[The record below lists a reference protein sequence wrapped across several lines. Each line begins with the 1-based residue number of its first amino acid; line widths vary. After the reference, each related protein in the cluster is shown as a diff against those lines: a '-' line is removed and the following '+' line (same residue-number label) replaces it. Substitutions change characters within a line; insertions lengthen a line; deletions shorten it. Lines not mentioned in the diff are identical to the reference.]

1 MAVLPAE
8 DAKFEYAVPVV
19 VIGAGACGL
28 TAALAA
34 REAGAEVLVLER
46 DAKPAGSTALST
58 GLIPAAGT
66 RFQRELGIEDSPEL
80 LAADIWRKAKG
91 ATDRAIVDTV
101 ARTSG
106 PAIEWLADR
115 HGVEFKLVEGFL
127 YPGHSVLRMHGTPH
141 RTGEELEGA
150 LLASAG
156 RLGVDIVTSAAATD
170 LYARSDGRVVAV
182 RFARPDGTAETV
194 GCEALVLG
202 CCGFGGD
209 KDMVRQ
215 HIPEIAD
222 AEFWGHVGN
231 KGDAIK
237 WGLALGAAVADL
249 GSYQGHGA
257 VATPYGNPVN
267 WGLLT
272 NGGYQVNALGRRF
285 SNEVRGYS
293 EQAVEVIAQPGRVAW
308 NVYDEIREQPI
319 LGFADY
325 QEIRAL
331 GGIKKAPSL
340 SALAALVGLPR
351 DCARADERRGGQ
363 PAHGRAGGSLGSGL
377 PREPSARP
385 AVLCREGHRRAVPHA
400 GRFGHRHGGP
410 RAPRGSDAAAEPLR
424 RRRRGAWTVG
434 SVELGLLLGRR
445 PADRDHAR
453 TARRCERSAVR
464 EVRTPARLAGLLPA
478 FVRGRRGEHRMQHR
492 ELRHLRLWIARTT
505 VRELQCE

>member
-1 MAVLPAE
+1 M
-8 DAKFEYAVPVV
+8 
-19 VIGAGACGL
+19 

-58 GLIPAAGT
+58 GLIPAAAT
-66 RFQRELGIEDSPEL
+66 RFQRALGIEDSPEL

-101 ARTSG
+101 AHARARRSNGSPTATGSNSG
-106 PAIEWLADR
+106 SSRDSCTRDTRCCACTGRPIA
-115 HGVEFKLVEGFL
+115 
-127 YPGHSVLRMHGTPH
+127 PGRSSRA
-141 RTGEELEGA
+141 A

-156 RLGVDIVTSAAATD
+156 GLGIDIMANAAATG
-170 LYARSDGRVVAV
+170 LYAQRDGRVVAV
-182 RFARPDGTAETV
+182 RFSRPDGTTETV
-194 GCEALVLG
+194 GCDALVLA

-308 NVYDEIREQPI
+308 DIFDEVRERPI
-319 LGFADY
+319 LGFTDY
-325 QEIRAL
+325 REIQSL
-331 GGIKKAPSL
+331 GGIRKAPTL
-340 SALAALVGLPR
+340 QALAALVSLPP
-351 DCARADERRGGQ
+351 DALERTN
-363 PAHGRAGGSLGSGL
+363 AEVDALRAGGGEDRWGRNFRGTGPLAPPFCAIKVTGALFHTQGGL
-377 PREPSARP
+377 VIDA
-385 AVLCREGHRRAVPHA
+385 C
-400 GRFGHRHGGP
+400 GP
-410 RAPRGSDAAAEPLR
+410 RAARGPDAVAESLR
-424 RRRRGAWTVG
+424 GRRRGARALG
-434 SVELGLLLGRR
+434 SVELGLFFRRR
-445 PADRDHAR
+445 PVDRNDAR
-453 TARRCERSAVR
+453 SDRRRKRGRSAR
-464 EVRTPARLAGLLPA
+464 GPEPRASTSGSSRFLPARLQRRASRAAWRAWAPGA
-478 FVRGRRGEHRMQHR
+478 WDSTRGC
-492 ELRHLRLWIARTT
+492 A
-505 VRELQCE
+505 